1 MSEISDHLAPFFT
14 KHDLKGV
21 LSNRGRNVC
30 YEGEFEGHK
39 IKVSFGWLSKSRD
52 PGNRTGDGGR
62 IYTGHSMRVILPTEV
77 HTRFFAHRE
86 PKGASKVFAKM
97 NKLAKLEKMEA
108 KASLPGMDFWTMEP
122 AWADKI
128 LTDDRFPPL
137 LKKLI
142 DALDNEGNA
151 GFKLGPEGEL
161 ETSSVNHI
169 KKYSENYL
177 GEVLSTLCKIAEL
190 LESHPRPRIVPKI
203 SKREKFAKEKP
214 GCYALIALGIFFSVI
229 GLLVGFLVLLAV
241 IIGK

>member
-14 KHDLKGV
+14 KHDLKGI

-30 YEGEFEGHK
+30 YEGEFEGRK

-52 PGNRTGDGGR
+52 PGNRTGAGGR

-122 AWADKI
+122 AWAEKI
-128 LTDDRFPPL
+128 LVDDRFPPL
-137 LKKLI
+137 LTKLI
-142 DALDNEGNA
+142 QVVDNEGNA

-161 ETSSVNHI
+161 ETSCVNHL
-169 KKYSENYL
+169 KKFSEDYL
-177 GEVLSTLCKIAEL
+177 RTVISTLYEITEL
-190 LESHPRPRIVPKI
+190 LESHPRPQIVPKI

-214 GCYALIALGIFFSVI
+214 GCYALVVLSIFFGVI
-229 GLLVGFLVLLAV
+229 MLLVGFLVLLAV